1 MREDGG
7 VWRHELKFV
16 CTMPQLKI
24 IENRIRPLLIPDPHT
39 GPEGSY
45 QISSVYFDD
54 QWDTCFYENE
64 DGTDPR
70 EKFRIRIYNGS
81 DVKITLELK
90 QKLRGKTRKLSCPVS
105 RTDCEKVLYG
115 KILEDSE
122 NLPPVMR
129 KFILQQKE
137 RRLLPKVIVG
147 YERVPYIF
155 RLGNVRVTL
164 DQDIF
169 SASDVEKFLEG
180 GYMRRPVMPAGRH
193 VLEVKYDE
201 FLPDPVR
208 QLLALE
214 TLQRTSYSKYYIC
227 RQFDI

>member
-1 MREDGG
+1 MKEEGG
-7 VWRHELKFV
+7 IWRHELKFV
-16 CTMPQLKI
+16 CTMPQLRI
-24 IENRIRPLLIPDPHT
+24 IENRIRPLLMPDPHV
-39 GPEGSY
+39 GDKGCY

-64 DGTDPR
+64 DGTDPQ

-81 DVKITLELK
+81 DAKITLELK

-105 RTDCEKVLYG
+105 RAECERILGGKV
-115 KILEDSE
+115 LEDSE

-129 KFILQQKE
+129 KFILQQKQ
-137 RRLLPKVIVG
+137 RRLLPKVIVE
-147 YERVPYIF
+147 YERIPYIF

-164 DQDIF
+164 DQNIS
-169 SASDVEKFLEG
+169 SAAEAGKFLEG

-227 RQFDI
+227 RQFEL

>member
-24 IENRIRPLLIPDPHT
+24 IENRIMPLLAPDPHT

-81 DVKITLELK
+81 DEKITLELK

-105 RTDCEKVLYG
+105 RTDCERVLRG
-115 KILEDSE
+115 EVLEDSPD
-122 NLPPVMR
+122 LPPVMR

-164 DQDIF
+164 DQNIF
-169 SASDVEKFLEG
+169 SASDVENFWRAAICG
-180 GYMRRPVMPAGRH
+180 G
-193 VLEVKYDE
+193 L
-201 FLPDPVR
+201 
-208 QLLALE
+208 
-214 TLQRTSYSKYYIC
+214 
-227 RQFDI
+227 

>member
-1 MREDGG
+1 MKEEGG

-16 CTMPQLKI
+16 CTVPQLRI
-24 IENRIRPLLIPDPHT
+24 IESRIRPLLMPDPHT
-39 GPEGSY
+39 GPDGSY
-45 QISSVYFDD
+45 RISSVYFDD

-81 DVKITLELK
+81 DAKITLELK
-90 QKLRGKTRKLSCPVS
+90 QKLRGKTRKLSCPLN
-105 RTDCEKVLYG
+105 RMDCTRALRGET
-115 KILEDSE
+115 LEDSDG
-122 NLPPVMR
+122 LPPVLR

-137 RRLLPKVIVG
+137 RRLLPKVIVE

-164 DQDIF
+164 DQNI
-169 SASDVEKFLEG
+169 SSSSEMEKFLEG

-201 FLPDPVR
+201 VLPDPVR

>member
-24 IENRIRPLLIPDPHT
+24 IENRIMPLLAPDPHT

-81 DVKITLELK
+81 DEKITLELK

-105 RTDCEKVLYG
+105 RTIQG
-115 KILEDSE
+115 
-122 NLPPVMR
+122 NLGSIIWKNSGLITGTTGVW
-129 KFILQQKE
+129 I
-137 RRLLPKVIVG
+137 
-147 YERVPYIF
+147 
-155 RLGNVRVTL
+155 T
-164 DQDIF
+164 
-169 SASDVEKFLEG
+169 
-180 GYMRRPVMPAGRH
+180 
-193 VLEVKYDE
+193 VKYM
-201 FLPDPVR
+201 
-208 QLLALE
+208 
-214 TLQRTSYSKYYIC
+214 
-227 RQFDI
+227 